1 MITRHIL
8 IASNNLHKQQEF
20 REIFETAEI
29 FNGVE
34 ILLHTP
40 RELGLTL
47 DPDETA
53 ATYAGNAR
61 IKAQAFYA
69 ALQTQAVMPQPL
81 WVMADDSGL
90 EVDVLDGRPGVL
102 SARYHKAASNGDGCA
117 ELLREMLGVADDR
130 RTARFHAVIV
140 LISPAGH
147 ETMVH
152 GICEGHIAYEQRGRD
167 GFGFDPVFLVGG
179 DAQGRTMAE
188 LTAAEKHLVSHRGLA
203 SRQLKVLSAE
213 C

>member
-1 MITRHIL
+1 
-8 IASNNLHKQQEF
+8 
-20 REIFETAEI
+20 
-29 FNGVE
+29 
-34 ILLHTP
+34 
-40 RELGLTL
+40 
-47 DPDETA
+47 
-53 ATYAGNAR
+53 
-61 IKAQAFYA
+61 
-69 ALQTQAVMPQPL
+69 
-81 WVMADDSGL
+81 MADDSGL
-90 EVDVLDGRPGVL
+90 EVDALGGRPGVL
-102 SARYHKAASNGDGCA
+102 SARYHKAAPNGDGCA
-117 ELLREMLGVADDR
+117 ELLREMMGVAIDQ

-140 LISPAGH
+140 LISPTGH